1 VRAGLPVLICAL
13 LVAAGCGGSDSD
25 DAGAPDT
32 FDGVRAMRDVRAQ
45 VAIGPRP
52 SGSSGARD
60 EVALI
65 VRSLRA
71 AGVED
76 VGVQGPERNVVGVI
90 PGSEPGAVVVGAH
103 YDTKDAIPGFVGAN
117 DGASG
122 VAVVLELARALPA
135 RLDGPSIHLAL
146 FDAEEARGDRPFE
159 RDGTRGSA
167 QYVAYARAGGR
178 QGSPPLN
185 QIHAMVLFDM
195 VGDCDLQ
202 LPREATSDRTLY
214 GAFADAARER
224 SGTTAPF
231 EGGTGG
237 GVLDDHTPFL
247 QAGVPALDLIDFTY
261 GPGPPPGAWWHT
273 DEDTIDKICADSLD
287 AIGEAAAVAIPRIR

>member
-1 VRAGLPVLICAL
+1 VRTGLPVLICAL

-25 DAGAPDT
+25 GAGAPDG
-32 FDGVRAMRDVRAQ
+32 FDGARAMRDVRAQ

-52 SGSSGARD
+52 SGSAGARE

-71 AGVED
+71 AGIED
-76 VGVQGPERNVVGVI
+76 VAVQSPERNVVGVI
-90 PGSEPGAVVVGAH
+90 PGSAPGAVVVGAH

-146 FDAEEARGDRPFE
+146 FDGEEARGDRPFE
-159 RDGTRGSA
+159 RDGTRGSR
-167 QYVAYARAGGR
+167 QYVAYSRAGGR
-178 QGSPPLN
+178 QGSPPLD
-185 QIHAMVLFDM
+185 QLHAMVLFDM

-202 LPREATSDRTLY
+202 LSREATSDRTLY
-214 GAFADAARER
+214 GAFADAAGER
-224 SGTTAPF
+224 FGTAAPF
-231 EGGTGG
+231 DGGTGG

-273 DEDTIDKICADSLD
+273 AEDTVDKVCADSLD
-287 AIGEAAAVAIPRIR
+287 VVGEAAVVAIPRIR